1 MAKFN
6 ENDKQEIKTTRDKCF
21 KALKRYSDNKK
32 SWKEIIPQKDR
43 TKNVKNIEKSIY
55 NETLK
60 RVQKRENEED
70 LVFWF
75 KREYR
80 QLYQKVVSN
89 LFINQCS
96 KNILKRIKDEEM
108 KVTDVAKMTHDELYP
123 EKVERAKQKYDRL
136 TFVGNNELILQQK
149 LIKEAKEEGKEY
161 QGQFKCRNCKSD
173 KLTTFTSIQTR
184 CADEPATIFI
194 SCLICNIRW
203 KQR

>member
-123 EKVERAKQKYDRL
+123 EKVEQAKQKYDRI

-161 QGQFKCRNCKSD
+161 QGQFKCRKCKSD
-173 KLTTFTSIQTR
+173 KNTTFRTAQTR
-184 CADEPATIFI
+184 CADEPATVFVT
-194 SCLICNIRW
+194 CLNCNIRW
-203 KQR
+203 KR

>member
-123 EKVERAKQKYDRL
+123 EKVEQAKQKYDRI

-161 QGQFKCRNCKSD
+161 QGQFKCRKCKSD
-173 KLTTFTSIQTR
+173 KHTKFTTAQTR
-184 CADEPATIFI
+184 CADEPATVFVR
-194 SCLICNIRW
+194 CLICDIRW
-203 KQR
+203 KR